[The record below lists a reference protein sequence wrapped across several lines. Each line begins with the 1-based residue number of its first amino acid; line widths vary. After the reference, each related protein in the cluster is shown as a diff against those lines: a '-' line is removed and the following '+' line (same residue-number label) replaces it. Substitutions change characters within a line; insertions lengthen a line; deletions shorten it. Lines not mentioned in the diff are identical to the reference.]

1 MIRVGGKWLN
11 LPGFRCT
18 MWNPDK
24 LDDPLNNT
32 DLKVGI
38 VIRYRQSLIGPW
50 PSPQP

>member
-1 MIRVGGKWLN
+1 MEEAGLYRYDIAHVSR
-11 LPGFRCT
+11 
-18 MWNPDK
+18 PDK